1 MNGAGTNAVFIRT
14 PEGIVFPLLPAGP
27 VTRSLAWSLDFAAA
41 SVAAGIAG
49 KVLLILAV
57 VSPDLGTAAYI
68 LAYFVVSVGY
78 GILLEWRF
86 RGQTLGKRLLRL
98 RVMDAEGL
106 NLSFS
111 QVVIRN
117 LLRVVDMLPAF
128 YLVGGIACLVSRRA
142 QRLGDIAGNTM
153 VVRIPRVFEPD
164 LDQAIAGKYNSFR
177 DHPHLAARLRQKT
190 SPRGAYVALE
200 ALLRRE
206 ELAPEARI
214 ALFREIAG
222 RFRSLV
228 EFPPAATLGLTD
240 EQYVRNAVDVLF
252 HSKR

>member
-1 MNGAGTNAVFIRT
+1 MNGARTSTVFVRT

-41 SVAAGIAG
+41 SAAAGVVG
-49 KVLLILAV
+49 KALLLLAV
-57 VSPDLGTAAYI
+57 VSPDLATAAFVVS
-68 LAYFVVSVGY
+68 YFAVSVGY
-78 GILLEWRF
+78 GVLLEWRF

-98 RVMDAEGL
+98 RVIDAEGL
-106 NLSFS
+106 SLSFS

-128 YLVGGIACLVSRRA
+128 YLVGGVACLASRRS

-153 VVRIPRVFEPD
+153 VVRIPRVLEPD
-164 LDQAIAGKYNSFR
+164 LDQAAAGKYNSFR

-190 SPRGAYVALE
+190 SPRAAYVALE

-206 ELAPEARI
+206 EFAPDARV

-222 RFRSLV
+222 RFRALV
-228 EFPPAATLGLTD
+228 EFPPAATFGLTD

-252 HSKR
+252 HSKS

>member
-1 MNGAGTNAVFIRT
+1 MNGARTNAVYIRT

-41 SVAAGIAG
+41 TLAAGVVG
-49 KVLLILAV
+49 QVLMLLSV
-57 VSPDLGTAAYI
+57 VSADLATAAYI
-68 LAYFVVSVGY
+68 LSYFVVSVGY
-78 GILLEWRF
+78 GVLLEWRF

-117 LLRVVDMLPAF
+117 LLRFADMLPAF
-128 YLVGGIACLVSRRA
+128 YLVGGVACLVSRRS
-142 QRLGDIAGNTM
+142 QRLGDIAANTM
-153 VVRIPRVFEPD
+153 VVRIPRVLEPD

-190 SPRGAYVALE
+190 SPREAYVALE

-214 ALFREIAG
+214 VLFREIAG

-228 EFPPAATLGLTD
+228 AFPPAATHGLTD

-252 HSKR
+252 QSKR

>member
-1 MNGAGTNAVFIRT
+1 MNGARTNTVSIRT

-41 SVAAGIAG
+41 TVAAGIAG
-49 KVLLILAV
+49 KVLLLLSV
-57 VSPDLGTAAYI
+57 VSPDLGAAAYI
-68 LAYFVVSVGY
+68 LSYFVVSIGY

-98 RVMDAEGL
+98 RVVDAEGL
-106 NLSFS
+106 NLSFG
-111 QVVIRN
+111 QVAIRN
-117 LLRVVDMLPAF
+117 LLRAVDMLPAF
-128 YLVGGIACLVSRRA
+128 YLVGWISCLAGRRA

-153 VVRIPRVFEPD
+153 VVRIPRVCEPD

-177 DHPHLAARLRQKT
+177 AHPHLAARLRQKA
-190 SPRGAYVALE
+190 SPRAAYVALE
-200 ALLRRE
+200 ALLRRDR
-206 ELAPEARI
+206 LAPEARV

-222 RFRSLV
+222 HFRSLV
-228 EFPPAATLGLTD
+228 EFPPAATFGLTD

-252 HSKR
+252 HSRS